1 MIWSKSCEKKSSHHR
16 LHNKKHRVTAP
27 LISKSKSQKKRKF
40 DWYIYDETINF
51 DLVGREK
58 NDSEYVKDHRRCS
71 PSPHSCLTLADKKH
85 VILQRTKEH
94 VFPILD
100 DGEEYCGINME
111 DYSRLSKLEDSIN
124 GSSYPV
130 YQGSLKIQRSD
141 LTGISSSSSSS
152 SSSSNFFISTKTPL
166 KDTPRIEFVE
176 TLKDKLVDEDFTDG
190 KTSLLLS
197 KTKEDTELIFSVS
210 KSVDEDFTDGKT
222 SLLLS
227 KTKEDAELICS
238 VNKSVDEDFIDSKT
252 SLLLSKT
259 KEDTELI
266 CSVSKSVDE
275 DFTDSNTSL
284 LLSKTKEDTELTCSV
299 SKYLPTRGNHL
310 PRPVIPIGPM
320 FQADIPKWEGSTD
333 VKHYNGD
340 YGLKW
345 LGTQIWPIPIPSISE
360 TNTRDIYKGILD
372 LCSLDD
378 LNKILQ

>member
-1 MIWSKSCEKKSSHHR
+1 
-16 LHNKKHRVTAP
+16 
-27 LISKSKSQKKRKF
+27 
-40 DWYIYDETINF
+40 
-51 DLVGREK
+51 
-58 NDSEYVKDHRRCS
+58 
-71 PSPHSCLTLADKKH
+71 
-85 VILQRTKEH
+85 
-94 VFPILD
+94 
-100 DGEEYCGINME
+100 ME
-111 DYSRLSKLEDSIN
+111 DYSHLSKLEDSIN

-141 LTGISSSSSSS
+141 LTEISS

-166 KDTPRIEFVE
+166 KDTSRIEFVE

>member
-1 MIWSKSCEKKSSHHR
+1 
-16 LHNKKHRVTAP
+16 
-27 LISKSKSQKKRKF
+27 
-40 DWYIYDETINF
+40 
-51 DLVGREK
+51 
-58 NDSEYVKDHRRCS
+58 
-71 PSPHSCLTLADKKH
+71 
-85 VILQRTKEH
+85 
-94 VFPILD
+94 
-100 DGEEYCGINME
+100 
-111 DYSRLSKLEDSIN
+111 
-124 GSSYPV
+124 
-130 YQGSLKIQRSD
+130 
-141 LTGISSSSSSS
+141 
-152 SSSSNFFISTKTPL
+152 
-166 KDTPRIEFVE
+166 VE

>member
-1 MIWSKSCEKKSSHHR
+1 
-16 LHNKKHRVTAP
+16 
-27 LISKSKSQKKRKF
+27 
-40 DWYIYDETINF
+40 
-51 DLVGREK
+51 
-58 NDSEYVKDHRRCS
+58 
-71 PSPHSCLTLADKKH
+71 
-85 VILQRTKEH
+85 
-94 VFPILD
+94 
-100 DGEEYCGINME
+100 ME
-111 DYSRLSKLEDSIN
+111 DYSHLSKLEDSIN
-124 GSSYPV
+124 GSSYPM

-141 LTGISSSSSSS
+141 LTEISS

-166 KDTPRIEFVE
+166 KDTSRIEFVE

-190 KTSLLLS
+190 
-197 KTKEDTELIFSVS
+197 
-210 KSVDEDFTDGKT
+210 
-222 SLLLS
+222 
-227 KTKEDAELICS
+227 
-238 VNKSVDEDFIDSKT
+238 KT

-360 TNTRDIYKGILD
+360 TNTREYTKVY
-372 LCSLDD
+372 
-378 LNKILQ
+378 